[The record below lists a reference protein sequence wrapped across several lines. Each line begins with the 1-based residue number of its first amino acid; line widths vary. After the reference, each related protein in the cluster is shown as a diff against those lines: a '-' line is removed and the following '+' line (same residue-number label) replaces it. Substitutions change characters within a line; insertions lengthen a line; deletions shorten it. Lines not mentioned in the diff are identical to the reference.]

1 LFVLGQAVH
10 FLGLHNFDLAISA
23 GQALVAY
30 AVTERTRD
38 RIRLASSGGE
48 VVVKPPVTE
57 M

>member
-1 LFVLGQAVH
+1 LFVLGQAMH
-10 FLGLHNFDLAISA
+10 PRGLHNFDLAIST
-23 GQALVAY
+23 GQSLVAY
-30 AVTERTRD
+30 AVTERNRD